1 MQTNLTRKFKTLALI
16 CLLTSFAGIIYQLVH
31 EERLDH
37 NSVLF
42 GLPLG
47 FVFGMLELFLFP
59 KAEKRFR
66 RWPFSKM
73 LLFKAPG
80 SIGSR
85 LVMLSRYLHF
95 KIIWGMIEC
104 IETKAL

>member
-47 FVFGMLELFLFP
+47 FVFGMLEH
-59 KAEKRFR
+59 AGIIS
-66 RWPFSKM
+66 FSKSRKAVPAM
-73 LLFKAPG
+73 AFFKDAPVQ
-80 SIGSR
+80 SPR
-85 LVMLSRYLHF
+85 
-95 KIIWGMIEC
+95 
-104 IETKAL
+104 